1 MEGFYARLVREA
13 VRRHRSADRVRQQPR
28 HRGDLHAD
36 LHAAR
41 HADRAAA
48 LALPLPAEGGARGRA
63 RAADRGARDLPGRR
77 LPRLL
82 HHRPAVAPRTAMA
95 AKPGRDRHRAC
106 ELLLQFR
113 CTRGARPPRE
123 LRPQPGGRR
132 ARSGRGRVGDP
143 ARHPRPPHAPRPDR
157 GRAARVHAQPRRFRD
172 HLLHERAGYDD
183 VPGQGLFDGALLG
196 DARGQRGLHAADRDH
211 SGADRAGAAD
221 AGDRF
226 GESAGCRMNGP
237 IIRFE
242 GVTKR
247 YGPVLAVD
255 NVSLDVGE
263 GEFFALLGPSGCG
276 KTTLLRM
283 LAGFEVPTQG
293 RILIDGEDV
302 SRIPPNR
309 RPVNM
314 VFQNYAVFPHM
325 SVADNVGYGLRMGG
339 VGAGERARRVDEA
352 LALVKL
358 DGLGRRKPDQ
368 LSGGQRQR
376 VALARALVK
385 RPRVLLLDEPLSAL
399 DAKLRDA
406 MRSELTALQ
415 HEVGIT
421 FVLVT
426 HDQDEAL
433 AMAGRCAVMNRGL
446 LQQVATPSD
455 LYEFPNSRFVAD
467 FIGSVNLF
475 EGRMVVDEPG
485 RAVVECAELAA
496 PVFLDHGVTGG
507 TGTTLWLAIRPEK
520 IVLSKRGDGPP
531 PPLVDDGETPP
542 GHNVAQGVIGSVSYL
557 GSESV
562 YEIVITEGRRVR
574 ALRSNLTRW
583 DQEEL
588 RVNDPVWLRWH
599 SCSPAVLL
607 S

>member
-1 MEGFYARLVREA
+1 M
-13 VRRHRSADRVRQQPR
+13 SA
-28 HRGDLHAD
+28 
-36 LHAAR
+36 
-41 HADRAAA
+41 
-48 LALPLPAEGGARGRA
+48 
-63 RAADRGARDLPGRR
+63 
-77 LPRLL
+77 
-82 HHRPAVAPRTAMA
+82 
-95 AKPGRDRHRAC
+95 
-106 ELLLQFR
+106 
-113 CTRGARPPRE
+113 
-123 LRPQPGGRR
+123 
-132 ARSGRGRVGDP
+132 
-143 ARHPRPPHAPRPDR
+143 
-157 GRAARVHAQPRRFRD
+157 
-172 HLLHERAGYDD
+172 
-183 VPGQGLFDGALLG
+183 
-196 DARGQRGLHAADRDH
+196 
-211 SGADRAGAAD
+211 
-221 AGDRF
+221 
-226 GESAGCRMNGP
+226 GP
-237 IIRFE
+237 IIRVE

-247 YGPVLAVD
+247 FGPVVAVD

-283 LAGFEVPTQG
+283 LAGFEVPTEG
-293 RILIDGEDV
+293 RILIDGHDV
-302 SRIPPNR
+302 SRTPPNR

-325 SVADNVGYGLRMGG
+325 TVANNIGYGLRMAG
-339 VGAGERARRVDEA
+339 VTGAERGRRVDEA

-358 DGLGRRKPDQ
+358 DGLGQRKPDQ

-376 VALARALVK
+376 VALARALVN

-406 MRSELTALQ
+406 MRAELTALQ
-415 HEVGIT
+415 VEVGIT

-433 AMAGRCAVMNRGL
+433 AMAARCAVMNRGL

-475 EGRMVVDEPG
+475 EGRMTVDEPD
-485 RAVVECAELAA
+485 RAVVDASDLEH

-507 TGTTLWLAIRPEK
+507 RGTTLWLALRPEK
-520 IVLSKRGDGPP
+520 IIVSKHADGPP
-531 PPLVDDGETPP
+531 PLLADDSATPA
-542 GHNVAQGVIGSVSYL
+542 GHNVAQGTIRAVAYL

-562 YEIVITEGRRVR
+562 YDIVLTGGRRVR

-588 RVNDPVWLRWH
+588 QVNERVWLRWH

-607 S
+607 A